1 MIVVRSTFM
10 IKNTFNKKQ
19 LFILVSSPI
28 LSLIS
33 FVLVYYLDPLNYG
46 NHVSLA
52 AIPAFL
58 LSIIILVIGQIITI
72 HNEVEKVSID
82 SERIYETVKNY
93 LHVTKIGTPQ
103 SAWSYVIE
111 RLPILEFVQNT
122 SFNYEDEQEETNER
136 LYANDIYQ
144 KSLKTIA
151 KYVNKG
157 LKWNDIGD
165 ISALERFRQISGL
178 VSSGYAKGR
187 YNYRLINQS
196 EPQIGFILLTYKDGT
211 VEVLFNWDFRDIPQD
226 PIVLL
231 SRDTEIFTM
240 FAAQYKG
247 LWRVAVNDYDNSATR
262 STS

>member
-1 MIVVRSTFM
+1 MRYE
-10 IKNTFNKKQ
+10 KNNFDRKQ
-19 LFILVSSPI
+19 VFILILSPI

-46 NHVSLA
+46 EHVSLT

-72 HNEVEKVSID
+72 HNEVEKVSVD

-93 LHVTKIGTPQ
+93 LHVTKMGTPQ
-103 SAWSYVIE
+103 SAWRYIIE
-111 RLPILEFVQNT
+111 RLPILEYVQNT
-122 SFNYEDEQEETNER
+122 SFNFEYENEESNER
-136 LYANDIYQ
+136 LYTNDVYQ
-144 KSLKTIA
+144 QSLKMIA
-151 KYVNKG
+151 RYVNKG

-165 ISALERFRQISGL
+165 ASAIERFRQID
-178 VSSGYAKGR
+178 SSVTNTAKGR
-187 YNYRLINQS
+187 YNYKLITQS

-211 VEVLFNWDFRDIPQD
+211 MEVLFNWDFRDIPQD
-226 PIVLL
+226 PTVLL
-231 SRDTEIFTM
+231 SRDYEIYTM

-247 LWRVAVNDYDNSATR
+247 LWRVAVNDYDNSATK

>member
-1 MIVVRSTFM
+1 MTNNIL
-10 IKNTFNKKQ
+10 NKKQ
-19 LFILVSSPI
+19 LFVLIMSPI

-46 NHVSLA
+46 EHVSLA

-72 HNEVEKVSID
+72 HNEVEKVSVD
-82 SERIYETVKNY
+82 SERIFETVKNY

-103 SAWSYVIE
+103 SAWNYIIE
-111 RLPILEFVQNT
+111 RLPILEYVQNT
-122 SFNYEDEQEETNER
+122 SFNFGNEQEESNER
-136 LYANDIYQ
+136 LYANDIYRQ
-144 KSLKTIA
+144 SLKLIA
-151 KYVNKG
+151 RYINKG

-165 ISALERFRQISGL
+165 ASALERFRQIEDLISN
-178 VSSGYAKGR
+178 SAKGH
-187 YNYRLINQS
+187 YNYKLITQS

-211 VEVLFNWDFRDIPQD
+211 MEVLFNWDFRDIPQD
-226 PIVLL
+226 PTVLL
-231 SRDTEIFTM
+231 SRDSEIFTM

-247 LWRVAVNDYDNSATR
+247 LWRVAVNDYDSNATR